1 MELVNVQHVRNKKNV
16 IYYNN
21 NIIKLYNIIYN
32 GKITK

>member
-1 MELVNVQHVRNKKNV
+1 MYNMLEIKKIV